1 MERGY
6 RIRSK
11 PIYQTL
17 FWRDKALAH
26 VVVAKSAGG
35 MAVLQLFQQM
45 YPQQPVTVFY
55 VRGSKPDKDYSA
67 TLEKVIGDGFRAF
80 DHEMDAL
87 YAFYRMLSECRM
99 GTQFYVA
106 GTESFIWSVCKL
118 ASLHDVQD
126 SEVMK
131 ELCNSLARPVYCVHC
146 KATMADVTT
155 NIVTCRGCARKLFVR
170 DHFSRHLGAYMGLM
184 IDAEN
189 PGEIPEIEEIYP

>member
-17 FWRDKALAH
+17 SWQDKALAH
-26 VVVAKSAGG
+26 VVVARGAGG

-45 YPQQPVTVFY
+45 TPQQPVTVFY
-55 VRGSKPDKDYSA
+55 VRGNDGDYSA
-67 TLEKVIGDGFRAF
+67 MLARVAGDGFRVFEA
-80 DHEMDAL
+80 EQDAL
-87 YAFYRMLSECRM
+87 YAFYRMLSDCRM
-99 GTQFYVA
+99 GTRFYVA
-106 GTESFIWSVCKL
+106 GTESFMWSVGKL

-126 SEVMK
+126 SEIMR
-131 ELCNSLARPVYCVHC
+131 ELCHSLARPVYCVHC
-146 KATMADVTT
+146 KTTMTDVTT
-155 NIVTCRGCARKLFVR
+155 NIVSCRHCARKLFVR

-189 PGEIPEIEEIYP
+189 PGDVPAIEEIYP

>member
-6 RIRSK
+6 RIYSK
-11 PIYQTL
+11 PIYETL
-17 FWRDKALAH
+17 HWRNKATLH
-26 VVVAKSAGG
+26 VVVAKGAGG

-55 VRGSKPDKDYSA
+55 VRGNKAETDYSA
-67 TLEKVIGDGFRAF
+67 TLAKVVGDGFRVF

-87 YAFYRMLSECRM
+87 YAFYQMLSDCRM

-118 ASLHDVQD
+118 TKLQDVQD

-131 ELCNSLARPVYCVHC
+131 ELSNSLARPVYCVHC
-146 KATMADVTT
+146 KATMAEVTT
-155 NIVTCRGCARKLFVR
+155 NIVACRSCGRKLFVR

-189 PGEIPEIEEIYP
+189 PGEVPEVEEIYP

>member
-11 PIYQTL
+11 PVYQAL
-17 FWRDKALAH
+17 SWRDQALTH
-26 VVVAKSAGG
+26 VVVAGGAGG

-55 VRGSKPDKDYSA
+55 VRGNNPDTDYSA
-67 TLEKVIGDGFRAF
+67 TLARVVGNGFRLF
-80 DHEMDAL
+80 DSEMDAL
-87 YAFYRMLSECRM
+87 YTFYRMLSDCRM
-99 GTQFYVA
+99 GTRFYVA
-106 GTESFIWSVCKL
+106 GTESFMWSVCKL

-126 SEVMK
+126 SEIMR
-131 ELCNSLARPVYCVHC
+131 ELCHSLARPVYCVHC
-146 KATMADVTT
+146 KATMPDVTT
-155 NIVTCRGCARKLFVR
+155 NIVSCRHCARKLFVR

-189 PGEIPEIEEIYP
+189 PGEVPAIEEIYP

>member
-17 FWRDKALAH
+17 CWQERALAH
-26 VVVAKSAGG
+26 VVVAKGAGG

-55 VRGSKPDKDYSA
+55 VRGNDSDYSA
-67 TLEKVIGDGFRAF
+67 TLARVVGNGFQAF
-80 DHEMDAL
+80 DSELDAL
-87 YAFYRMLSECRM
+87 YTFYRMLSDCRM
-99 GTQFYVA
+99 GTRFYVA
-106 GTESFIWSVCKL
+106 GTESFMWSACKL
-118 ASLHDVQD
+118 ASLHDVQE
-126 SEVMK
+126 SEITR
-131 ELCNSLARPVYCVHC
+131 ELCHSLSRPVYCVHC
-146 KATMADVTT
+146 KATMPDVTT
-155 NIVTCRGCARKLFVR
+155 NIVSCLHCSRKLFVR

-189 PGEIPEIEEIYP
+189 PGEIPAIEEIYP